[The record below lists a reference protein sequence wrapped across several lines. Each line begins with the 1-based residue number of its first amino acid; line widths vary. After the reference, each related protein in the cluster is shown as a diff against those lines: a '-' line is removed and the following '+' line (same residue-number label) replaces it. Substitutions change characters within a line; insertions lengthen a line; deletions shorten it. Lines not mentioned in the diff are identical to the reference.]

1 MPDDLDLTPPR
12 RIEPTSLDDY
22 FEVIVKAVFKSGM
35 AWRVIDAK
43 WDGIREAF
51 HGFDTRR
58 VAALTEAEV
67 DALTQDAR
75 VIRNR
80 RKLNAIVGNAA
91 RLVELEAEHGS
102 IKAWL
107 AGLAALGG
115 YEAQMKQLRK
125 EFKFLGEFGC
135 YYFLYV
141 VGEETPEY
149 QQWREALA
157 AR

>member
-12 RIEPTSLDDY
+12 RIEATGIDDY

-43 WDGIREAF
+43 WDGIRDAF
-51 HGFDTRR
+51 HEFDTNR
-58 VAALTEAEV
+58 VAAMSEAEI

-102 IKAWL
+102 IGAWL
-107 AGLAALGG
+107 ASLGE
-115 YEAQMKQLRK
+115 YEAQMKRLRK

-135 YYFLYV
+135 YYLLYV
-141 VGEETPEY
+141 VGEETPSY
-149 QQWREALA
+149 QEWREALA

>member
-1 MPDDLDLTPPR
+1 MPDDLDLTPPN
-12 RIEPTSLDDY
+12 RITAEHLDDY
-22 FEVIVKAVFKSGM
+22 FQVIVKAVFKSGM

-58 VAALTEAEV
+58 VAAMGEAEI

-107 AGLAALGG
+107 ASLGG
-115 YEAQMKQLRK
+115 YEAQMKQLRR

-135 YYFLYV
+135 FFFLYV
-141 VGEETPEY
+141 VGEQTPEY
-149 QQWREALA
+149 QDWREALA
-157 AR
+157 SR

>member
-1 MPDDLDLTPPR
+1 MPDDLDLTPPN
-12 RIEPTSLDDY
+12 RITPTGIDDY

-51 HGFDTRR
+51 LEFDTQR
-58 VAALTEAEV
+58 VAAMSEA
-67 DALTQDAR
+67 DIDGLAQDTR

-91 RLVELEAEHGS
+91 RLVELEAAHGS
-102 IKAWL
+102 ITAWL
-107 AGLAALGG
+107 ASLGG

-125 EFKFLGEFGC
+125 EFKFLGVFGC
-135 YYFLYV
+135 FYFLYV
-141 VGEETPEY
+141 VGEQTPDY
-149 QQWREALA
+149 QEWREALA